1 MENSGFNPAA
11 GVRQVLV
18 FAAHPDDVDF
28 GAAGTIAR
36 WTAAGVKVTYCIMTD
51 GDAGGFDESHRA
63 GIIEMRA
70 REQAAA
76 AGIVGV
82 EDIRFLGQRDG
93 YLEASHEVI
102 KLVAGLIREIRPDV
116 VMAMHPERAWDRIQK
131 SHPDHLACGEAV
143 TRAVYPAAENPYAYP
158 DLAEAGLTAYK
169 VPYLWFYGG
178 PRERD
183 NHFVDVTDQVDAK
196 LAALRIHASQHPD
209 LARMEATVRRH
220 LLDNAQRCGL
230 GQGRSAEVFHVVGIN
245 TPDTFAGF

>member
-1 MENSGFNPAA
+1 M
-11 GVRQVLV
+11 LV
-18 FAAHPDDVDF
+18 SAAHPDDVDF

-51 GDAGGFDESHRA
+51 GDAGGFEESHRA
-63 GIIEMRA
+63 GITAMRA
-70 REQAAA
+70 REQAPA
-76 AGIVGV
+76 AGLVGV
-82 EDIRFLGQRDG
+82 DGVRFLGQRDG

-102 KLVAGLIREIRPDV
+102 KQVVALIRQVRPEV
-116 VMAMHPERAWDRIQK
+116 VMAMHPERGWDRIQK

-143 TRAVYPAAENPYAYP
+143 TRAVYPAVENPYAYP
-158 DLAEAGLTAYK
+158 ELAEAGLAAYK

-196 LAALRIHASQHPD
+196 LAAIRTHASQHPD
-209 LARMEATVRRH
+209 LAAMDARVRQS
-220 LLDNAQRCGL
+220 LLENAARCGL
-230 GQGRSAEVFHVVGIN
+230 DEGRSAEAFHVVGVN